1 MQPDGGGRM
10 TSGGRR
16 RLARPVAP
24 ADGRPAP
31 YTAGPVS
38 RRRRG
43 CLVELLQ
50 TLILTTVV
58 FLGVQ
63 VFVAQPFRVEQQSME
78 PTVRPDQYVLVDKLT
93 PRLTG
98 YRRGDI
104 IVFEPP
110 ADWVD
115 PGTEFIKRVVGLPG
129 EHLDIV
135 GGHVLINGVPLSE
148 PYLPAGVVTG
158 ATGTQQAWTIP
169 AGEVFVM
176 GDNRPDSADS
186 RVFGPV
192 PISAIT
198 GRALLRYWPPLDAGI
213 LGAGPSPSMPV
224 ASPSGSRPLAAAW

>member
-1 MQPDGGGRM
+1 M
-10 TSGGRR
+10 
-16 RLARPVAP
+16 AR
-24 ADGRPAP
+24 GPAP
-31 YTAGPVS
+31 YTAAPVS

-50 TLILTTVV
+50 TLILTAVV

-110 ADWVD
+110 ATWVD

-129 EHLDIV
+129 ERLDV
-135 GGHVLINGVPLSE
+135 TGGHVLIDGVPLAE
-148 PYLPAGVVTG
+148 PYLAAGVVTSAPG
-158 ATGTQQAWTIP
+158 IQHEWTIP
-169 AGEVFVM
+169 PGDVFVM

-192 PISAIT
+192 PITAIT
-198 GRALLRYWPPLDAGI
+198 GRALVRYWPPLDAGL
-213 LGAGPSPSMPV
+213 LGGPPPSMPA
-224 ASPSGSRPLAAAW
+224 ASQSGSGPSAALP